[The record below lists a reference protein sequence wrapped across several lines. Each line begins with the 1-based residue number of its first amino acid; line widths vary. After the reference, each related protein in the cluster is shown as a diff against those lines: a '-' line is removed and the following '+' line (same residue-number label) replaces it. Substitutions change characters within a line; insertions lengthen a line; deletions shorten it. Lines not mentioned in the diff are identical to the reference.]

1 MGIRL
6 LNDSEVQSP
15 EESWPNDSW
24 PIPQELRRQLLAALL
39 EKEDQPLREMSYAEF
54 LDWADEDTLAEWVNG
69 KVIMTSPASRPHQKL
84 VSFLDRLVGYYVEL
98 HQLGEFLIAPFQMRI
113 ARSGREPDCLFVRTE
128 HLDRLQHTFMDGPV
142 DLAIEVISPESVGR
156 DRGDKFFEYE
166 QAGIPEF
173 WLLDPLTQ
181 RAEFYQLNAAGRYQ
195 PIQPTDG
202 VYRSAV
208 IAGFWLRE
216 EWLWQEPL
224 PLPLKLLAQIAGMD
238 AALAEQFERA
248 LRKESV

>member
-1 MGIRL
+1 MSTRIL
-6 LNDSEVQSP
+6 TDYEVSSA
-15 EESWPNDSW
+15 EDSW

-39 EKEDQPLREMSYAEF
+39 DREEQPLREMSYTEF
-54 LDWADEDTLAEWVNG
+54 MDWADEDTLAEWVEG
-69 KVIMTSPASRPHQKL
+69 KVMMTSPASRPHQKL

-142 DLAIEVISPESVGR
+142 DLAIEVISPESIGR

-166 QAGIPEF
+166 EAGIPEF
-173 WLLDPLTQ
+173 WLLDPQTQ

-195 PIQPTDG
+195 PIQPVDG

-208 IAGFWLRE
+208 ITSFWLRE
-216 EWLWQEPL
+216 EWLWREPL
-224 PLPLKLLAQIAGMD
+224 PLPLKLLAEIAGLD
-238 AALAEQFERA
+238 TSLVEQFEQA
-248 LRKESV
+248 LRAKQ